1 MSSTRTAGD
10 RGNGESLA
18 VASGAAGLAIVLG
31 AALVPL
37 RSSLGPTNVALLM
50 TTLVVVAAV
59 AGGRIAGVATAVA
72 AAVTFNFFF
81 TKPYLTLRVGNS
93 HDIVTIVL
101 IVLIGLAVG
110 QLTSVR
116 AQRTSEVRDHV
127 NALHG
132 LEAVSAAVSAG
143 VEPREV
149 VATIH
154 RELVDGAGLSDARF
168 EPVTE
173 DDLRP
178 VVDRTGHVHT
188 VRRTHTGRGFAL
200 PPEGVRLPVVSG
212 GLPFG
217 QLVIEAP
224 ESVAVSVEQRKAIVA
239 MADQLA
245 MSIRQHPELEGAV
258 PVAESI

>member
-1 MSSTRTAGD
+1 MRNARTAGD
-10 RGNGESLA
+10 TGNGESLA
-18 VASGAAGLAIVLG
+18 VASASAGLAIVLG

-37 RSSLGPTNVALLM
+37 RSTLGPTNVALLM
-50 TTLVVVAAV
+50 TTLVVIAAV
-59 AGGRIAGVATAVA
+59 AGGRIAGVASAVSA
-72 AAVTFNFFF
+72 SVTFNFFF
-81 TKPYLTLRVGNS
+81 TKPYLTLRVGDG

-116 AQRTSEVRDHV
+116 ARRTSEVRDHV

-143 VEPREV
+143 VDPREV

-168 EPVTE
+168 EPLTE
-173 DDLRP
+173 DDQRP
-178 VVDRTGHVHT
+178 LVDRTGHMHT
-188 VRRTHTGRGFAL
+188 LRRTHTGRGFAL
-200 PPEGVRLPVVSG
+200 PPEGARLPVASG
-212 GLPFG
+212 DQPFG
-217 QLVIEAP
+217 QLVIEAAQG
-224 ESVAVSVEQRKAIVA
+224 VTVTVEQRKAIVA

-245 MSIRQHPELEGAV
+245 MSIRQHPELAGAGMTGV
-258 PVAESI
+258 S